1 VAVLSVLIGDSFG
14 IYEYLEYKSAACVV
28 RSMAF
33 ADRYHDNKMLVEA
46 RLKITESMAKGSA
59 QLNQTLQDPA
69 IIAEDLSA
77 RYESEI
83 LKQIN
88 EDKLNGA
95 LEQIF
100 TIYEQIIWCRE
111 IELCEEDV
119 AIQFFDTDAQG
130 F

>member
-1 VAVLSVLIGDSFG
+1 VAVLSVLICDSFG
-14 IYEYLEYKSAACVV
+14 IHECLEYKSAASVV

-46 RLKITESMAKGSA
+46 RLKITKSMVKRSA

-69 IIAEDLSA
+69 IRAEDLSA

-95 LEQIF
+95 LEQLF
-100 TIYEQIIWCRE
+100 TFYEQII
-111 IELCEEDV
+111 LCLE
-119 AIQFFDTDAQG
+119 
-130 F
+130 

>member
-1 VAVLSVLIGDSFG
+1 
-14 IYEYLEYKSAACVV
+14 
-28 RSMAF
+28 MAF
-33 ADRYHDNKMLVEA
+33 ADRYHYNKMHVEA
-46 RLKITESMAKGSA
+46 RLKITESMAIRSE
-59 QLNQTLQDPA
+59 QLNETLQDPA
-69 IIAEDLSA
+69 IRAEDLSA

-100 TIYEQIIWCRE
+100 TFYEQIILCRE
-111 IELCEEDV
+111 MELCEEDV
-119 AIQFFDTDAQG
+119 AIQFFDTGAQG